1 MSGVVVD
8 TSVWID
14 FFSGASVPLLVDAL
28 AEGSVALPPIVVA
41 ELVSGARVAR
51 EREALA
57 DLFRELPVHETPL
70 EHWVAVGELRRRLA
84 SRGLSVST
92 PDAHVAQCALD
103 REAALLSHDAVF
115 GRIASMVGLR
125 LLASQAPPRRR
136 PRR

>member
-14 FFSGASVPLLVDAL
+14 FFAGRPVPLLVDAL

-41 ELVSGARVAR
+41 ELVSGARAAR

-57 DLFRELPVHETPL
+57 QLFRELPVHETPL

-92 PDAHVAQCALD
+92 PDAHVAQCALE
-103 REAALLSHDAVF
+103 REAALLSRDAVF
-115 GRIASMVGLR
+115 GRIATLIGLR
-125 LLASQAPPRRR
+125 LLTNHAPARRSQRR
-136 PRR
+136 